1 MNATIPGVEKRLLD
15 RYQQLVREH
24 CGSAQPLAAG
34 PRILPEQSSSHAA
47 AMAAWRFY
55 LNPRT
60 TFTRLAQPLLDAAAD
75 SASRHCQDFA
85 LVPIDWSVLD
95 YRDHPSKTDRTQVGN
110 SKTLGYKLLSALL
123 LEKAVY
129 ELGYELN
136 NRPEWMGI
144 PLKGILEMLSPTS
157 SPVSGESSG
166 PGPDAPDIPG

>member
-1 MNATIPGVEKRLLD
+1 MNATIPGVEKRLQD

-34 PRILPEQSSSHAA
+34 PRLLPNPSSSHAA

-55 LNPRT
+55 LNPPT

-75 SASRHCQDFA
+75 SATRHCQDFA

-95 YRDHPSKTDRTQVGN
+95 YRDHPSKADRTQVGN

-123 LEKAVY
+123 LSDRDGQPLAPLCAQLQTAAGLLCSRFDRPRPLRSVLD
-129 ELGYELN
+129 EL
-136 NRPEWMGI
+136 
-144 PLKGILEMLSPTS
+144 T
-157 SPVSGESSG
+157 PVLHFVHGL
-166 PGPDAPDIPG
+166 